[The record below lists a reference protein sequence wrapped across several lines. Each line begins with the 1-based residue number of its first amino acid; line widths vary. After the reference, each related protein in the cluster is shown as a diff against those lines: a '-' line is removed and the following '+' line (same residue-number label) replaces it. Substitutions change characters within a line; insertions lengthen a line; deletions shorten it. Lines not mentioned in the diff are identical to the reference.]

1 MSGGALAMTLVLD
14 EGEIGTML
22 ICLNQNVEDLTNF
35 KMPPEITDP
44 VAIQETQANVTALLA
59 ATKALRDKF
68 LNTATAM
75 TSGTK

>member
-1 MSGGALAMTLVLD
+1 MMHLTLD
-14 EGEIGTML
+14 ENEISTML

-44 VAIQETQANVTALLA
+44 TAIEETKANTAALLA

-68 LNTATAM
+68 LNTP
-75 TSGTK
+75 TS